1 MTRHKQTQEIAF
13 EEVVARGCGLDVH
26 KKEIVATVSGTD
38 MAQETR
44 TFQSTTR
51 SLTELKEWL
60 LALGVTHVAMES
72 TGVYWKPVMNILE
85 PGGFTIMV
93 VNARHIKY
101 VPGHKTDK
109 KDSAWICKLLRAG
122 LLKGSFVP
130 GRDQRD
136 LRDLTRY
143 RRKLVQQQSAEHNR
157 MIRIFEDANLK
168 LSSVFSNIRG
178 KTCTRLIDAVIAG
191 ETDPRKLAEMCTHWR
206 LKSSKEEIALAV
218 EGCFTEH
225 HKFMIRAIRT
235 SITNIEAEI
244 DHLDKEIERRMQPF
258 EAQIQQ
264 LCEIPGMDV
273 TSVNELLAEI
283 GVDMEVFPTAE
294 HLTSWA
300 GLAPGNNESA
310 GKKKSSHTNHGNKA
324 TKAIMTECAWC
335 ATRTKDTYFSARYK
349 RIAARRGKKRAL
361 VAIAAEMLKV
371 VYHMLKDGTA
381 YKELG
386 ADYMVSR
393 RKDAQIK
400 YHREQLNK
408 LLGEDSPE
416 TQSA

>member
-1 MTRHKQTQEIAF
+1 MSFAKGNEKGFFVSLPQYKSFNPLDMANQKQEVSF
-13 EEVVARGCGLDVH
+13 SEVVSRGCGLDVH

-38 MAQETR
+38 IKKETR

-51 SLTELKEWL
+51 SLTQLKEWL
-60 LALGVTHVAMES
+60 LELGVTHVAMES

-85 PGGFTIMV
+85 PGGFTVMV

-122 LLKGSFVP
+122 LLKGSFIP
-130 GRDQRD
+130 CRDQRD

-178 KTCTRLIDAVIAG
+178 KTCTAVIDAVIDG
-191 ETDPRKLAEMCTHWR
+191 ETDPSRLSELCTHWR
-206 LKSSKEEIALAV
+206 LKHSQEEIAEAV
-218 EGCFTEH
+218 EGHFTEH
-225 HKFMIRAIRT
+225 HKFMIRTIRK
-235 SITNIEAEI
+235 SIRNIEDEI
-244 DHLDKEIERRMQPF
+244 EVLDKEIDRRMQPLQGRI
-258 EAQIQQ
+258 EQ
-264 LCEIPGMDV
+264 LCEVPGMQQ
-273 TSVNELLAEI
+273 SSIKELLAEI

-310 GKKKSSHTNHGNKA
+310 GKKKAHTP
-324 TKAIMTECAWC
+324 TTAI
-335 ATRTKDTYFSARYK
+335 RP
-349 RIAARRGKKRAL
+349 RR
-361 VAIAAEMLKV
+361 
-371 VYHMLKDGTA
+371 
-381 YKELG
+381 
-386 ADYMVSR
+386 
-393 RKDAQIK
+393 Q
-400 YHREQLNK
+400 
-408 LLGEDSPE
+408 
-416 TQSA
+416 

>member
-1 MTRHKQTQEIAF
+1 MSRKKQEVTF
-13 EEVVARGCGLDVH
+13 EEVVERGCGLDVH
-26 KKEIVATVSGTD
+26 KKEIVATVSGTGI
-38 MAQETR
+38 QGETR
-44 TFQSTTR
+44 VFQSTTR

-60 LALGVTHVAMES
+60 LSLGVTHVAMES

-85 PGGFTIMV
+85 PGGFTILV

-130 GRDQRD
+130 GREQRD

-178 KTCTRLIDAVIAG
+178 KTCTAVIDAVISG
-191 ETDPRKLAEMCTHWR
+191 ETDPRKLAELCTHWR
-206 LKSSKEEIALAV
+206 LKSTKEEIALAV
-218 EGCFTEH
+218 EGCFSEH
-225 HKFMIRAIRT
+225 HKFMIRAIRN
-235 SITNIEAEI
+235 SIRNIEAEI
-244 DHLDKEIERRMQPF
+244 EHLDREIERRMLPI
-258 EAQIQQ
+258 EGRLEQ
-264 LCEIPGMDV
+264 LCGIPGID
-273 TSVNELLAEI
+273 TKAARELLAEI
-283 GVDMEVFPTAE
+283 GVNMEVFPSAE

-335 ATRTKDTYFSARYK
+335 ATRTKGTYFSARY
-349 RIAARRGKKRAL
+349 RRLAARRGKKRAL

-381 YKELG
+381 YHELG
-386 ADYMVSR
+386 EEYLNSR

-400 YHREQLNK
+400 YHREQLDK
-408 LLGEDSPE
+408 LLGENPPE
-416 TQSA
+416 SQSA

>member
-1 MTRHKQTQEIAF
+1 MARHRKQEVSF
-13 EEVVARGCGLDVH
+13 EEVVGRGCGLDVH
-26 KKEIVATVSGTD
+26 KKEIVATVEGTD
-38 MAQETR
+38 IPKETR

-85 PGGFTIMV
+85 TGGFTIMV

-122 LLKGSFVP
+122 LLKGSFIP
-130 GRDQRD
+130 SRDQRD

-143 RRKLVQQQSAEHNR
+143 RRKLVQQQTGEHNR

-178 KTCTRLIDAVIAG
+178 KTCTKVIDAVIAG
-191 ETDPRKLAEMCTHWR
+191 ETDPEKLAALCTHGK
-206 LKSSKEEIALAV
+206 LKHTHEEIAEAV
-218 EGCFTEH
+218 EGCFTDH

-235 SITNIEAEI
+235 SLSNIESEI
-244 DHLDKEIERRMQPF
+244 DHLDAEIERRMKPLQ
-258 EAQIQQ
+258 EQIER
-264 LCEIPGMDV
+264 LCEVPGMNV

-283 GVDMEVFPTAE
+283 GVNMEVFPTAE

-310 GKKKSSHTNHGNKA
+310 GKKKAHTP
-324 TKAIMTECAWC
+324 TTAI
-335 ATRTKDTYFSARYK
+335 RPQK
-349 RIAARRGKKRAL
+349 
-361 VAIAAEMLKV
+361 
-371 VYHMLKDGTA
+371 
-381 YKELG
+381 
-386 ADYMVSR
+386 
-393 RKDAQIK
+393 Q
-400 YHREQLNK
+400 
-408 LLGEDSPE
+408 
-416 TQSA
+416 

>member
-1 MTRHKQTQEIAF
+1 MTRQKQTQEIAF
-13 EEVVARGCGLDVH
+13 EEVVERGCGLDVH
-26 KKEIVATVSGTD
+26 KKEIVATVSGTGIES
-38 MAQETR
+38 ETR

-85 PGGFTIMV
+85 PGGFSIMV

-130 GRDQRD
+130 GRNQRD

-143 RRKLVQQQSAEHNR
+143 RRKLVQQQAAEHNR

-178 KTCTRLIDAVIAG
+178 KMCTRVIDAVIAG
-191 ETDPRKLAEMCTHWR
+191 ETDPQKLADLCTHRR
-206 LKSSKEEIALAV
+206 LKATREEIALAV

-235 SITNIEAEI
+235 SIANIEAEI
-244 DHLDKEIERRMQPF
+244 DHLDKEIERRMKPF
-258 EAQIQQ
+258 EAQITQ

-273 TSVNELLAEI
+273 TSANELLAEI
-283 GVDMEVFPTAE
+283 GVDVEVFPTAE

-310 GKKKSSHTNHGNKA
+310 GKKKAHTPTTA
-324 TKAIMTECAWC
+324 TKPQ
-335 ATRTKDTYFSARYK
+335 K
-349 RIAARRGKKRAL
+349 R
-361 VAIAAEMLKV
+361 
-371 VYHMLKDGTA
+371 
-381 YKELG
+381 
-386 ADYMVSR
+386 
-393 RKDAQIK
+393 
-400 YHREQLNK
+400 
-408 LLGEDSPE
+408 
-416 TQSA
+416 

>member
-1 MTRHKQTQEIAF
+1 MAKTRQPQEVTF

-26 KKEIVATVSGTD
+26 KKEIVATVSGTSIES
-38 MAQETR
+38 ETR

-85 PGGFTIMV
+85 PGGFSIMV

-122 LLKGSFVP
+122 LLKGSYVP
-130 GRDQRD
+130 SREQRY

-178 KTCTRLIDAVIAG
+178 KTCTRVIDAVIAG
-191 ETDPRKLAEMCTHWR
+191 ETNPQKLAEMCTHWR
-206 LKSSKEEIALAV
+206 LKSTQEEIALAV

-235 SITNIEAEI
+235 SISNIEAEI
-244 DHLDKEIERRMQPF
+244 EHLDREIDRRMMPL
-258 EAQIQQ
+258 EDRIAQ
-264 LCEIPGMDV
+264 LCDIPGMDI
-273 TSVNELLAEI
+273 TAIRELLAEI
-283 GVDMEVFPTAE
+283 GVDMEVFPTVE

-310 GKKKSSHTNHGNKA
+310 GKKKVHTPTTA
-324 TKAIMTECAWC
+324 TKP
-335 ATRTKDTYFSARYK
+335 RK
-349 RIAARRGKKRAL
+349 R
-361 VAIAAEMLKV
+361 
-371 VYHMLKDGTA
+371 
-381 YKELG
+381 
-386 ADYMVSR
+386 
-393 RKDAQIK
+393 
-400 YHREQLNK
+400 
-408 LLGEDSPE
+408 
-416 TQSA
+416 

>member
-1 MTRHKQTQEIAF
+1 MAKQRQTSEITF
-13 EEVVARGCGLDVH
+13 EEVVECGCGLDVH
-26 KKEIVATVSGTD
+26 KKDIVATVSGTGIKS
-38 MAQETR
+38 ETR

-72 TGVYWKPVMNILE
+72 TGVYWKPVLNILE

-130 GRDQRD
+130 RQSQRD

-143 RRKLVQQQSAEHNR
+143 RRKLVQQQAAEHNR

-178 KTCTRLIDAVIAG
+178 KTCTAVIDAVISG
-191 ETDPRKLAEMCTHWR
+191 ETDPDRLAEMCTHWR
-206 LKSSKEEIALAV
+206 LKSTKEEIALAV
-218 EGCFTEH
+218 EGNFREH
-225 HKFMIRAIRT
+225 HIFMIHAIRT
-235 SITNIEAEI
+235 SISNIEAEI
-244 DHLDKEIERRMQPF
+244 DHLDKEIEKRMQPL
-258 EAQIQQ
+258 EVQIKQ
-264 LCEIPGMDV
+264 LCEIPGMDT
-273 TSVNELLAEI
+273 TSVRELLAEI
-283 GVDMEVFPTAE
+283 GVDMKVFPTAE

-310 GKKKSSHTNHGNKA
+310 GKKKVHTPTTA
-324 TKAIMTECAWC
+324 TKP
-335 ATRTKDTYFSARYK
+335 RK
-349 RIAARRGKKRAL
+349 R
-361 VAIAAEMLKV
+361 
-371 VYHMLKDGTA
+371 
-381 YKELG
+381 
-386 ADYMVSR
+386 
-393 RKDAQIK
+393 
-400 YHREQLNK
+400 
-408 LLGEDSPE
+408 
-416 TQSA
+416 

>member
-1 MTRHKQTQEIAF
+1 MAKTRQPQEVTF

-26 KKEIVATVSGTD
+26 KKEIVATVSGTSIES
-38 MAQETR
+38 ETR

-85 PGGFTIMV
+85 PGGFSIMV

-122 LLKGSFVP
+122 LLKGSYVP
-130 GRDQRD
+130 SREQRD

-178 KTCTRLIDAVIAG
+178 KTCTRVIDAVIAG
-191 ETDPRKLAEMCTHWR
+191 ETNPQKLAEMCTHWR
-206 LKSSKEEIALAV
+206 LKSTQEEIALAV

-235 SITNIEAEI
+235 SISNIEAEI
-244 DHLDKEIERRMQPF
+244 EHLDREIDRRMMPL
-258 EAQIQQ
+258 EDRIAQ
-264 LCEIPGMDV
+264 LCDIPGMDI
-273 TSVNELLAEI
+273 TAISELLAEI
-283 GVDMEVFPTAE
+283 GVDMEVFPTVE

-310 GKKKSSHTNHGNKA
+310 GKKKVHTPTTA
-324 TKAIMTECAWC
+324 TKP
-335 ATRTKDTYFSARYK
+335 RK
-349 RIAARRGKKRAL
+349 R
-361 VAIAAEMLKV
+361 
-371 VYHMLKDGTA
+371 
-381 YKELG
+381 
-386 ADYMVSR
+386 
-393 RKDAQIK
+393 
-400 YHREQLNK
+400 
-408 LLGEDSPE
+408 
-416 TQSA
+416 

>member
-1 MTRHKQTQEIAF
+1 MTRQKQTQEIPF
-13 EEVVARGCGLDVH
+13 EEVVERGCGLDVH
-26 KKEIVATVSGTD
+26 KKEIVATVSGTGIES
-38 MAQETR
+38 ETR

-85 PGGFTIMV
+85 PGGFSIMV

-130 GRDQRD
+130 GRNQRD

-143 RRKLVQQQSAEHNR
+143 RRKLVQQQAAEHNR

-178 KTCTRLIDAVIAG
+178 KMCTRVIDAVIAG
-191 ETDPRKLAEMCTHWR
+191 ETDPQKLAALCTHRR
-206 LKSSKEEIALAV
+206 LKATREEIALAV

-235 SITNIEAEI
+235 SIANIEAEI
-244 DHLDKEIERRMQPF
+244 DNLDKEIERRMKPF
-258 EAQIQQ
+258 EAQITQ

-273 TSVNELLAEI
+273 TSANELLAEI

-310 GKKKSSHTNHGNKA
+310 GKKKAHTPTTA
-324 TKAIMTECAWC
+324 TKPQ
-335 ATRTKDTYFSARYK
+335 K
-349 RIAARRGKKRAL
+349 R
-361 VAIAAEMLKV
+361 
-371 VYHMLKDGTA
+371 
-381 YKELG
+381 
-386 ADYMVSR
+386 
-393 RKDAQIK
+393 
-400 YHREQLNK
+400 
-408 LLGEDSPE
+408 
-416 TQSA
+416 

>member
-1 MTRHKQTQEIAF
+1 MTRQKQTQEIAF
-13 EEVVARGCGLDVH
+13 EEVVERGCGLDVH
-26 KKEIVATVSGTD
+26 KKEIVATVSGTGIES
-38 MAQETR
+38 ETR

-60 LALGVTHVAMES
+60 LTLGVTHVAMES

-85 PGGFTIMV
+85 PGGFSIMV

-130 GRDQRD
+130 GRNQRD

-143 RRKLVQQQSAEHNR
+143 RRKLVQQQAAEHNR

-178 KTCTRLIDAVIAG
+178 KMCTRVIDAVIAG
-191 ETDPRKLAEMCTHWR
+191 ETDPQKLADLCTHRR
-206 LKSSKEEIALAV
+206 LKATREEIALAV

-235 SITNIEAEI
+235 SIANIEAEI
-244 DHLDKEIERRMQPF
+244 DHLDKEIERRMKPF
-258 EAQIQQ
+258 EAQITQ

-273 TSVNELLAEI
+273 TSANELLAEI

-310 GKKKSSHTNHGNKA
+310 GKKKAHTPTTA
-324 TKAIMTECAWC
+324 TKPQ
-335 ATRTKDTYFSARYK
+335 K
-349 RIAARRGKKRAL
+349 R
-361 VAIAAEMLKV
+361 
-371 VYHMLKDGTA
+371 
-381 YKELG
+381 
-386 ADYMVSR
+386 
-393 RKDAQIK
+393 
-400 YHREQLNK
+400 
-408 LLGEDSPE
+408 
-416 TQSA
+416 

>member
-1 MTRHKQTQEIAF
+1 MAKTRQPQEVTF

-26 KKEIVATVSGTD
+26 KKEIVATVSGTSIES
-38 MAQETR
+38 ETR

-85 PGGFTIMV
+85 PGGFSIMV

-122 LLKGSFVP
+122 LLKGSYVP
-130 GRDQRD
+130 SREQRD

-178 KTCTRLIDAVIAG
+178 KTCTRVIDAVIAG
-191 ETDPRKLAEMCTHWR
+191 ETNPQKLAEMCTHWR
-206 LKSSKEEIALAV
+206 LKSTQEEIALAV

-235 SITNIEAEI
+235 SISNIEAEI
-244 DHLDKEIERRMQPF
+244 EHLDREIDRRMMPL
-258 EAQIQQ
+258 EDRIAQ
-264 LCEIPGMDV
+264 LCDIPSMDI
-273 TSVNELLAEI
+273 TAIRELLAEI
-283 GVDMEVFPTAE
+283 GVDMEVFPTVE

-310 GKKKSSHTNHGNKA
+310 GKKKVHTPTTA
-324 TKAIMTECAWC
+324 TKP
-335 ATRTKDTYFSARYK
+335 RK
-349 RIAARRGKKRAL
+349 R
-361 VAIAAEMLKV
+361 
-371 VYHMLKDGTA
+371 
-381 YKELG
+381 
-386 ADYMVSR
+386 
-393 RKDAQIK
+393 
-400 YHREQLNK
+400 
-408 LLGEDSPE
+408 
-416 TQSA
+416 

>member
-1 MTRHKQTQEIAF
+1 MAKTRQPQEVTF

-26 KKEIVATVSGTD
+26 KKEIVATVSGTSIES
-38 MAQETR
+38 ETR

-60 LALGVTHVAMES
+60 LALEVTHVAMES

-85 PGGFTIMV
+85 PGGFSIMV

-122 LLKGSFVP
+122 LLKGSYVP
-130 GRDQRD
+130 SREQRD

-178 KTCTRLIDAVIAG
+178 KTCTRVIDAVIAG
-191 ETDPRKLAEMCTHWR
+191 ETNPQKLAEMCTHWR
-206 LKSSKEEIALAV
+206 LKSTQEEIALAV

-235 SITNIEAEI
+235 SISNIEAEI
-244 DHLDKEIERRMQPF
+244 EHLDREIDRRMMPL
-258 EAQIQQ
+258 EDRIAQ
-264 LCEIPGMDV
+264 LCDIPGMDI
-273 TSVNELLAEI
+273 TAIRELLAEI
-283 GVDMEVFPTAE
+283 GVDMEVFPTVE

-310 GKKKSSHTNHGNKA
+310 GKKKVHTPTTA
-324 TKAIMTECAWC
+324 TKP
-335 ATRTKDTYFSARYK
+335 RK
-349 RIAARRGKKRAL
+349 R
-361 VAIAAEMLKV
+361 
-371 VYHMLKDGTA
+371 
-381 YKELG
+381 
-386 ADYMVSR
+386 
-393 RKDAQIK
+393 
-400 YHREQLNK
+400 
-408 LLGEDSPE
+408 
-416 TQSA
+416 

>member
-1 MTRHKQTQEIAF
+1 MAKTRQPQEVTF

-26 KKEIVATVSGTD
+26 KKEIVATVSGTSIES
-38 MAQETR
+38 ETR

-85 PGGFTIMV
+85 PGGFSIMV

-122 LLKGSFVP
+122 LLKGSYVP
-130 GRDQRD
+130 SREQRD

-178 KTCTRLIDAVIAG
+178 KTCTRVIDAVIAG
-191 ETDPRKLAEMCTHWR
+191 ETNPQKLAEMCTHWR
-206 LKSSKEEIALAV
+206 LKSTQEEIALAV

-235 SITNIEAEI
+235 SISNIEAEI
-244 DHLDKEIERRMQPF
+244 EHLDREIDRRMMPL
-258 EAQIQQ
+258 EDRIAQ
-264 LCEIPGMDV
+264 LCDIPGMDI
-273 TSVNELLAEI
+273 TAIRELLAEI
-283 GVDMEVFPTAE
+283 GVDMEVFPTVE

-310 GKKKSSHTNHGNKA
+310 GKKKVHTQTTA
-324 TKAIMTECAWC
+324 TKP
-335 ATRTKDTYFSARYK
+335 RK
-349 RIAARRGKKRAL
+349 R
-361 VAIAAEMLKV
+361 
-371 VYHMLKDGTA
+371 
-381 YKELG
+381 
-386 ADYMVSR
+386 
-393 RKDAQIK
+393 
-400 YHREQLNK
+400 
-408 LLGEDSPE
+408 
-416 TQSA
+416 